1 MEGLLKFVR
10 QDTKPGAS
18 LSGNSYNLSEKAGST
33 AALSP
38 PDQSRVLITR
48 PPRCFSCPVIYF
60 LFSFGVFFFYFF
72 FLFWIVQLLADY
84 DIE

>member
-18 LSGNSYNLSEKAGST
+18 LSGNSYNLSEKAGLT

-48 PPRCFSCPVIYF
+48 PPRQMVSLWTCSRCVQFS
-60 LFSFGVFFFYFF
+60 
-72 FLFWIVQLLADY
+72 LLL
-84 DIE
+84 ELLLGTR